1 MTPLLDIDRLKT
13 HFFTPDGVV
22 RAVDGVAFELAPGEI
37 LGLVGESGCG
47 KTITALSVMRLIDRP
62 GRIVEGSI
70 RFDGRDLAGLSA
82 DEMAAIR
89 GDEIAMIFQQ
99 PKGSLNPVIR
109 VGWQIA
115 EQFRRRRGMD
125 RKNAWREAVAMLAT
139 VGIPAPDQKALAY
152 PHELSGGQA
161 QRVMIAIA
169 LALQPRLM
177 IADEPTTAL
186 DVTVQAQILNLLRER
201 CKDIGTSLI
210 LVTHDLGVIA
220 QIADRVAVMYAGQI
234 VEQAPVGALFAH
246 PKHPYTRG
254 LIDSI
259 PRLGTRKPRL
269 VEIPGV
275 IPSMAGT
282 IAGCRFASRCSAR
295 VEHKLERC
303 EIEAP
308 SLVAQGAGRAVR
320 CWLAGEYMEADH
332 AGRLV

>member
-1 MTPLLDIDRLKT
+1 LTPLLDIDGLKT

-125 RKNAWREAVAMLAT
+125 RKNAWRC
-139 VGIPAPDQKALAY
+139 
-152 PHELSGGQA
+152 S
-161 QRVMIAIA
+161 
-169 LALQPRLM
+169 QPSEFRR
-177 IADEPTTAL
+177 PTRRRSPTL
-186 DVTVQAQILNLLRER
+186 TNYREVR
-201 CKDIGTSLI
+201 
-210 LVTHDLGVIA
+210 
-220 QIADRVAVMYAGQI
+220 
-234 VEQAPVGALFAH
+234 
-246 PKHPYTRG
+246 
-254 LIDSI
+254 
-259 PRLGTRKPRL
+259 
-269 VEIPGV
+269 
-275 IPSMAGT
+275 PSA
-282 IAGCRFASRCSAR
+282 
-295 VEHKLERC
+295 
-303 EIEAP
+303 
-308 SLVAQGAGRAVR
+308 
-320 CWLAGEYMEADH
+320 
-332 AGRLV
+332 

>member
-1 MTPLLDIDRLKT
+1 LTPLLDIEGLET
-13 HFFTPDGVV
+13 HFFTPEGVV
-22 RAVDGVAFELAPGEI
+22 RAVDGVAFGLAPGEI

-47 KTITALSVMRLIDRP
+47 KTITALSIMRLIDRP
-62 GRIVEGSI
+62 GRIVAGSI
-70 RFDGRDLAGLSA
+70 RFDGRDLAALSA
-82 DEMAAIR
+82 DAMAAIR

-125 RKNAWREAVAMLAT
+125 RKRAWREAVAMLAA
-139 VGIPAPDQKALAY
+139 VGIPAPDAKALCY

-169 LALQPRLM
+169 LALQPRLL

-186 DVTVQAQILNLLRER
+186 DVTVQAQILTLLRDR
-201 CKDIGTSLI
+201 CRDLGTSLI

-220 QIADRVAVMYAGQI
+220 QVADRVAVMYAGQI
-234 VEQAPVGALFAH
+234 VEQAPVDALFAS
-246 PKHPYTRG
+246 PEHPYTRG

-259 PRLGTRKPRL
+259 PRLGALKPRL
-269 VEIPGV
+269 VEIPGSV
-275 IPSMAGT
+275 ANMSGT
-282 IAGCRFASRCSAR
+282 AAGCRFAPRCSAR
-295 VEHKLERC
+295 VAHKLARC

-308 SLVAQGAGRAVR
+308 SLVMRGSGRAVR
-320 CWLAGEYMEADH
+320 CWLVAERTDMAH
-332 AGRLV
+332 ASHVL